1 MSTTGTDNQTTTR
14 WIAALSGVAFVL
26 VTLTAFV
33 VFGHPSASPKIGSSG
48 ATISAFY
55 LAHHGDEE
63 IAAGLLA
70 VVAALL
76 AVFVTF
82 CRTIMPTTNRTWPA
96 LFLGGGLIGS
106 ASFLL
111 AAVVHLALANAASH
125 HLNPSALQALN
136 ALDINTSLAFT
147 AGMGIML
154 IGAAGTL
161 IASARALRV
170 AGWVAVPLAIINL
183 TPAGV
188 ALFPL
193 TAIWVVATGILLSRR
208 SQPSA
213 QTLPTPALAT

>member
-1 MSTTGTDNQTTTR
+1 
-14 WIAALSGVAFVL
+14 VV

-33 VFGHPSASPKIGSSG
+33 VFGHPSSSPKIGSSS
-48 ATISAFY
+48 ARISAFY

-76 AVFVTF
+76 AVFVTS
-82 CRTIMPTTNRTWPA
+82 CRAIMPPTNRTWSA
-96 LFLGGGLIGS
+96 LFAAGGLIGS

-111 AAVVHLALANAASH
+111 AGAVHLALAKGASH

-136 ALDINTSLAFT
+136 ALDINTSLGFT
-147 AGMGIML
+147 AGIGIML
-154 IGAAGTL
+154 LGAAGTL
-161 IASARALRV
+161 VPSTRALRV

-188 ALFPL
+188 ALFPV
-193 TAIWVVATGILLSRR
+193 TTIWIVATGILLSRR
-208 SQPSA
+208 SDPST
-213 QTLPTPALAT
+213 QTIPTPALAT